1 MGTIRI
7 RKRDIGKKMQIV
19 MTLVF
24 TSALLVFMI
33 YPAIKIVGYLETKM
47 EISSDISQYAQLIST
62 LYPDYAQYLSVLEG
76 GTVKLTLNKK

>member
-47 EISSDISQYAQLIST
+47 EISDKMYSILTVVITIVLALIIGAG
-62 LYPDYAQYLSVLEG
+62 LYFI
-76 GTVKLTLNKK
+76 